1 MKRLLISMLALIM
14 VLTVVAA
21 CSSSG
26 GEQEQPASGN
36 RQNDAGSQ
44 KTETVTLKFWR
55 PSGNDAEN
63 GAIAKLIENFEA
75 GHTGIKVELE
85 NIPFDSYE
93 TKIRTALA
101 GKNAADIIAIDAP
114 TMPSYANAGALYD
127 LTPHME
133 ADADLSDIPEGVLES
148 MKYNGKIY
156 IAAISEANLAMFY
169 NKKMFEAKGIPLP
182 PANVDEAWTWE
193 QVLDAAKQLNDPDNG
208 IYGLDPAEG
217 FGGGEGP
224 AYFKTPILW
233 QFGAEVLSPDGSTA
247 KGYLDSEEAKEA
259 LRFYQALY
267 HEHKVSPFEL
277 PPDPFATGKVA
288 MSVSGIWMLAH
299 FKNNFP
305 DFKFGEDW
313 DIAPLPKAKRQA
325 MANGSWTFGITADSK
340 HPEEAWK
347 LINYMT
353 STEGAKIYAETT
365 GAMPVRYSVVDQI
378 PTMQEHPYS
387 VFVGQLQKFSK
398 PRPVTPA
405 YPAVSAAIRELFED
419 VGLGNRDVDAAAAE
433 AVKKID
439 DAIQSLNK

>member
-1 MKRLLISMLALIM
+1 MLAATT
-14 VLTVVAA
+14 VLAA
-21 CSSSG
+21 CSNSG
-26 GEQEQPASGN
+26 GEQGQSASNEPKNGE
-36 RQNDAGSQ
+36 SSP

-63 GAIAKLIENFEA
+63 GAISKLIENFEA
-75 GHTGIKVELE
+75 KNPGIKVELE
-85 NIPFDSYE
+85 NIPFDNYE

-133 ADADLSDIPEGVLES
+133 ADANLSDIPDGVLES
-148 MKYNGKIY
+148 MKYDGKIY

-182 PANVDEAWTWE
+182 SKNVDEAWTWE
-193 QVLDAAKQLNDPDNG
+193 QVLDAAKKLNDPAKG
-208 IYGLDPAEG
+208 VYGLDPAEG

-233 QFGAEVLSPDGSTA
+233 QFGAEVLSPDGSSA
-247 KGYLDSEEAKEA
+247 KGYLDSNEAKEA
-259 LRFYQALY
+259 LSFYQSLY
-267 HEHKVSPFEL
+267 QEYKVSPFEL
-277 PPDPFATGKVA
+277 PPDPFPTGKVA
-288 MSVSGIWMLAH
+288 ISVNGIWALSH
-299 FKNNFP
+299 FANNFP
-305 DFKFGEDW
+305 DFKLGEDW
-313 DIAPLPKAKRQA
+313 DIAPLPKVKRQA

-340 HPEEAWK
+340 YPKEAWQ

-353 STEGAKIYAETT
+353 GTEGAKIYADMT
-365 GAMPVRYSVVDQI
+365 GAMPVRYSVVDQT
-378 PTMQEHPYS
+378 PKMKEYPYT
-387 VFVGQLQKFSK
+387 VFVGQLQKFSR
-398 PRPVTPA
+398 PRPITPA

-419 VGLGNRDVDAAAAE
+419 VGQGNRDVNAAAAD

-439 DAIQSLNK
+439 TAIQALKK